1 MQFFLL
7 KLLFSVFFQSADI
20 DFRHELMH
28 RINKLDTEVE
38 LGVLENHQHSSI
50 SGYDESFDHYTSGK
64 EYYCPKRENG
74 GDNDDTFLRPPC
86 WEDITS
92 SIQNIDPENA
102 IMLSALTGATQVKL
116 ETSDDSFLESF
127 SSPLISPLEI
137 KTEKGYYQHHNG
149 NHGSHHNS
157 MNVNSNHSSYP
168 VQSHY
173 HHPQVHHLSGYHEF
187 NHLNDGHAPNQQ
199 YSNNYYN
206 WQQNQHT
213 SSHQVPVY
221 GTKYSPQ
228 NNLSASISRLMYV
241 PPLTP
246 PSSDPGSPGNSIQVS
261 CCASIGPWHE
271 LLHTR
276 CDSKKESYLN
286 LRLVDKDWLPV
297 SHWSL
302 RQCQQLQ
309 IH

>member
-1 MQFFLL
+1 
-7 KLLFSVFFQSADI
+7 
-20 DFRHELMH
+20 MH
-28 RINKLDTEVE
+28 RINKLDSEVE
-38 LGVLENHQHSSI
+38 LGVLESHQHSSGCASV
-50 SGYDESFDHYTSGK
+50 SGYDESFDNYSSGK
-64 EYYCPKRENG
+64 EYYCGSKRESG

-116 ETSDDSFLESF
+116 ETSDDSFLESL

-149 NHGSHHNS
+149 NHGTHTGHHNS
-157 MNVNSNHSSYP
+157 MNVNGNAGSYP

-206 WQQNQHT
+206 WQQNQQ
-213 SSHQVPVY
+213 SHQVPVY
-221 GTKYSPQ
+221 GTKYSPP
-228 NNLSASISRLMYV
+228 NNLCASISRLMYV

-261 CCASIGPWHE
+261 WWRSHGKCHE
-271 LLHTR
+271 
-276 CDSKKESYLN
+276 
-286 LRLVDKDWLPV
+286 
-297 SHWSL
+297 
-302 RQCQQLQ
+302 QL
-309 IH
+309 